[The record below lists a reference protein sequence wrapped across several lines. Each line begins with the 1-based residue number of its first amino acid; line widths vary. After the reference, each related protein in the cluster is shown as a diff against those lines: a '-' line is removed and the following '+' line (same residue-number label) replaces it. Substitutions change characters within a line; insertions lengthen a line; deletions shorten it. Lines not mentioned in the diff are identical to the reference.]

1 MATRTQSK
9 QKNRFDLAIDIFK
22 EHGGILRTSEAI
34 SFGIHPDTLY
44 TLRDSGLIEELSR
57 GVFRLESTPLLT
69 NPDFVTVT
77 KRISKG
83 VICLTSALSF
93 FDITT
98 QIPHEIHLALPQGAE
113 EPRLN
118 YPPIRTFRF
127 SRRSYSAGIEKHK
140 QDNVFFS
147 IYSPEKTIADCF
159 KFRNK
164 IGTDIAIEALH
175 LYRERRKM
183 KIDDIM
189 HFASICRVANI
200 IRPYLEAII

>member
-1 MATRTQSK
+1 MELGNWEPAKSWENNKEMPRKENSITNLCTVKKSWDDSL
-9 QKNRFDLAIDIFK
+9 KN
-22 EHGGILRTSEAI
+22 
-34 SFGIHPDTLY
+34 
-44 TLRDSGLIEELSR
+44 
-57 GVFRLESTPLLT
+57 
-69 NPDFVTVT
+69 
-77 KRISKG
+77 
-83 VICLTSALSF
+83 
-93 FDITT
+93 
-98 QIPHEIHLALPQGAE
+98 
-113 EPRLN
+113 
-118 YPPIRTFRF
+118 
-127 SRRSYSAGIEKHK
+127 SAGIEKHK

-200 IRPYLEAII
+200 IRPYLEAIIWWKKLERIWQLQFTSDS